1 MHVSFIL
8 CPIPLL
14 FLTSEGTGETR
25 FLVEVEDGETES
37 INADNGPN
45 NGDVGSR
52 EDVDEDGRKA
62 GQEALDGQPSQEVSK
77 KSTEE
82 KKGELKSD
90 AAAIKN
96 IGVDYGESPVRE
108 IPDLGDDFKS

>member
-1 MHVSFIL
+1 MMHVSFIL

-14 FLTSEGTGETR
+14 FLTSEGTRETH
-25 FLVEVEDGETES
+25 FLVEVDDGD
-37 INADNGPN
+37 NGPNNDADNGPN

-52 EDVDEDGRKA
+52 EDVDEDRRKA
-62 GQEALDGQPSQEVSK
+62 GQDALDGQPSQEVSK

-96 IGVDYGESPVRE
+96 IGV
-108 IPDLGDDFKS
+108 

>member
-1 MHVSFIL
+1 MMHVSFIL

-14 FLTSEGTGETR
+14 FLTSEVCISLNIKIISFVNQGTGETR

-62 GQEALDGQPSQEVSK
+62 GQASIIV
-77 KSTEE
+77 
-82 KKGELKSD
+82 
-90 AAAIKN
+90 
-96 IGVDYGESPVRE
+96 
-108 IPDLGDDFKS
+108 

>member
-14 FLTSEGTGETR
+14 FLTSEVFISLNIKMISFVNQGTGETH

-37 INADNGPN
+37 INADNGPNNDADNGPN

-62 GQEALDGQPSQEVSK
+62 GQASIIV
-77 KSTEE
+77 
-82 KKGELKSD
+82 
-90 AAAIKN
+90 
-96 IGVDYGESPVRE
+96 
-108 IPDLGDDFKS
+108 

>member
-1 MHVSFIL
+1 MNQ
-8 CPIPLL
+8 
-14 FLTSEGTGETR
+14 GTGETR

-62 GQEALDGQPSQEVSK
+62 GQASIIV
-77 KSTEE
+77 
-82 KKGELKSD
+82 
-90 AAAIKN
+90 
-96 IGVDYGESPVRE
+96 
-108 IPDLGDDFKS
+108 